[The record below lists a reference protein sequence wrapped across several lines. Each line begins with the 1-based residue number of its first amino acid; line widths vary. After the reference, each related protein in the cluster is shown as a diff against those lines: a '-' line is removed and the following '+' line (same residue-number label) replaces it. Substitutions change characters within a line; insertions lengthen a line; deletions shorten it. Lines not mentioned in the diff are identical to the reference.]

1 MITWMD
7 FEFDEVCGPVL
18 AAPEVTEMLV
28 RTATGS
34 REPRR
39 NGSLGIRKD
48 ATDHQETRQDR
59 RLARM
64 ADHLPTHSQSLEDR
78 SGMDAGQDSVTT
90 GLLPKG
96 ES

>member
-18 AAPEVTEMLV
+18 AAPDVTEMLV

-34 REPRR
+34 REPRL

-48 ATDHQETRQDR
+48 AADHQETRQDR

-64 ADHLPTHSQSLEDR
+64 AGHLPAHSHSLEDR
-78 SGMDAGQDSVTT
+78 SGMDAGQDSVST
-90 GLLPKG
+90 GLMPRE

>member
-7 FEFDEVCGPVL
+7 FQFDEVCGPVL
-18 AAPEVTEMLV
+18 VAPDVTEIPV
-28 RTATGS
+28 RSATGS
-34 REPRR
+34 RKPRR

-48 ATDHQETRQDR
+48 ALDHQETRQDE

-64 ADHLPTHSQSLEDR
+64 ADHLPTHSHSLEDH
-78 SGMDAGQDSVTT
+78 SGMDAGQDSVSI
-90 GLLPKG
+90 GLRPKE